1 MAVQYDLFPYYSQI
15 QQSFESSKL
24 PHSISTHIQLHTGRI
39 SILCSRPLWTRYI
52 GSTSSSVITLT
63 LYAYISIHLNIAP
76 NSDIFTI
83 VIINFGV
90 KRALVYKFK
99 WVFIALLAPEFVLF
113 SALDQ
118 WYNARALCREL
129 KRIGTDDINQQT
141 EEPQYDNNG
150 KSQFP
155 SNEESQSDNDE
166 SLFIKEDLHKNSNGD
181 YDAEEIYT
189 NAGIENLLL
198 PTIVIPTGSET
209 KDWTDITMTSA
220 FFIIM
225 GGFAYRR
232 GQSFEIPDSELKF
245 PNLILTPAGFLQLA
259 SKSDS
264 LAKLLVCA
272 QAFWMVINVIARK
285 ANRLPNTL
293 IELNVVVHVVIT
305 IFVHALWWNK
315 PLAVQNPVILNPVAK
330 SDEELDYR
338 IP

>member
-1 MAVQYDLFPYYSQI
+1 M
-15 QQSFESSKL
+15 
-24 PHSISTHIQLHTGRI
+24 
-39 SILCSRPLWTRYI
+39 
-52 GSTSSSVITLT
+52 
-63 LYAYISIHLNIAP
+63 
-76 NSDIFTI
+76 
-83 VIINFGV
+83 
-90 KRALVYKFK
+90 
-99 WVFIALLAPEFVLF
+99 LF

-209 KDWTDITMTSA
+209 KDWTDITMTFA

-259 SKSDS
+259 
-264 LAKLLVCA
+264 
-272 QAFWMVINVIARK
+272 R
-285 ANRLPNTL
+285 
-293 IELNVVVHVVIT
+293 
-305 IFVHALWWNK
+305 
-315 PLAVQNPVILNPVAK
+315 
-330 SDEELDYR
+330 
-338 IP
+338 